1 MSGLGLSS
9 DEDEPTQKVSEEK
22 TALKSTSDGLG
33 LESDEDEVKPPKKA
47 PAPKVDGLGLDSDED
62 EDKPPKK
69 APAPK
74 ADGLGLDSDEDED
87 EPPKKAPAPRAE
99 EDDGLG
105 LDSDEDEEEVKASP
119 AAANTKA
126 SIPHN
131 IDSDDDEDEK
141 KFSDDE
147 GNMYDRELERAPMRP
162 PREPKHYTYHV
173 PKLPRP
179 KPSAKLHITKFPPQL
194 GVETKE
200 FGFTKSIAE
209 MKELAQDELG
219 GEAALKELEAVNRF
233 VNQDYQSRMLWRY
246 VRTPDG
252 EIDKDDKDQP
262 KR

>member
-1 MSGLGLSS
+1 MSGLGLS
-9 DEDEPTQKVSEEK
+9 
-22 TALKSTSDGLG
+22 
-33 LESDEDEVKPPKKA
+33 
-47 PAPKVDGLGLDSDED
+47 DSDED
-62 EDKPPKK
+62 EPPKK

-74 ADGLGLDSDEDED
+74 ADGLGLSDSDEDED
-87 EPPKKAPAPRAE
+87 KPPKKTPAPLAE

-105 LDSDEDEEEVKASP
+105 LDEDEEEVKATP
-119 AAANTKA
+119 AANTKA
-126 SIPHN
+126 SIPQN

-141 KFSDDE
+141 KFSDDDE

-162 PREPKHYTYHV
+162 PREPKHHTYHV

-200 FGFTKSIAE
+200 FGFNKSIAE
-209 MKELAQDELG
+209 MQELAQDELG

-233 VNQDYQSRMLWRY
+233 VNQDYQSQMLWRY